1 MKFEFN
7 VRALKA
13 AALAVAKDETRY
25 YLNGVAL
32 EFCGEHAVFVA
43 TDGHRL
49 AAFKVPGPNPETP
62 PPVSAIIIPAD
73 VIDRLKVPAKA
84 GDAPLAELEPAAGG
98 EWIIRF
104 DGTATLFR
112 PIDGTFPNWR
122 RVLPADNPE
131 SNAPGHFNTAYLESF
146 SEMRR
151 VALNL
156 KKSGTA
162 AHAQVIHN
170 GPENPAFVWLM
181 DETPELHGFG
191 VIMPMRGREAE
202 FIRPAW
208 VPFAPVEPAA
218 ATVEPVAQAA

>member
-13 AALAVAKDETRY
+13 AALAISKDETRY
-25 YLNGVAL
+25 YLNGVCL

-62 PPVSAIIIPAD
+62 PPVSAIIIPRD
-73 VIDRLKVPAKA
+73 IIEKIKISAKA
-84 GDAPLAELEPAAGG
+84 GDAPLAELEPATGG

-104 DGTATLFR
+104 DGTAVLFR
-112 PIDGTFPNWR
+112 PLDGTFPNWR
-122 RVLPADNPE
+122 RVLPSDDSKE
-131 SNAPGHFNTAYLESF
+131 RGIGGHFNTAYLESF

-162 AHAQVIHN
+162 AHAQVMHN
-170 GPENPAFVWLM
+170 GRENPAFVWLM

-191 VIMPMRGREAE
+191 VIMPMRGREADFE
-202 FIRPAW
+202 RPAW
-208 VPFAPVEPAA
+208 VPFAPVEPKTEVEAVAEAA
-218 ATVEPVAQAA
+218 